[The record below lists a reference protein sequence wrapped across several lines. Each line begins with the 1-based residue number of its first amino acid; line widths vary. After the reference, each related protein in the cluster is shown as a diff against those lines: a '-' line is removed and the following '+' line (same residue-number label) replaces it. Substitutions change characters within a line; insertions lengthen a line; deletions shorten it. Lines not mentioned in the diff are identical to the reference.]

1 MCCQVMAQDTIDAM
15 LPGKNYYYPQY
26 WPWDDLQHATVGGV
40 FPLSR
45 NGEYGFL
52 CETKDTLTIYGIAA
66 AIKDGSITNTCLDT
80 SYANSFEF
88 LRIYEAVHTSG
99 SDTLR
104 CIDEVKV
111 HLHSTPISY
120 YANFNRHNPTSSVGI
135 WPMYEQYFNAPV
147 VVVDSFYLGMTM
159 YIPMTPGTHVVY
171 DYPPLRL
178 GGTAATQD
186 YKVICYMPTNPYYP
200 GWSNGTLHFS
210 LLLFPILTPE
220 PSVVPGDTNIISSDT
235 VIVGDTLF
243 VTDSIVVWDTVVVND
258 TSINCDTLYSS
269 DTTVICDTT
278 VSIDTIVTLDTIVRV
293 DTVLL
298 NDTTLVIPERGL
310 MGRLIG
316 VMPNPA
322 TATAKVVSSFGVTM
336 VEVFNTAGERIHTLR
351 LPDAPLT
358 ATLDVRRWPR
368 GTYIVRIHTP
378 IGTTSRKLVVQ

>member
-1 MCCQVMAQDTIDAM
+1 MCCHVMAQDTID
-15 LPGKNYYYPQY
+15 GKIHMSNYFYPNDWLELDKVRY
-26 WPWDDLQHATVGGV
+26 GVANFLGMSGG
-40 FPLSR
+40 
-45 NGEYGFL
+45 GEFGFL
-52 CETKDTLTIYGIAA
+52 FETTDTLTIYGIAA
-66 AIKDGSITNTCLDT
+66 GIKELNRSFVYYQDT

-88 LRIYEAVHTSG
+88 LRIYEEVHTSVR
-99 SDTLR
+99 DTLR
-104 CIDEVKV
+104 CIDQVMV
-111 HLHSTPISY
+111 HLHTTPIAY
-120 YANFNRHNPTSSVGI
+120 YADHSDWGVQPTRI
-135 WPMYEQYFNAPV
+135 FPMYEQYFNAPII
-147 VVVDSFYLGMTM
+147 VVDSFYVGMTQ
-159 YIPMTPGTHVVY
+159 YIPRDNYNDVFAC
-171 DYPPLRL
+171 PPLAL
-178 GGTAATQD
+178 GAVGTGSPRNLKTISYWLQG
-186 YKVICYMPTNPYYP
+186 TSP
-200 GWSNGTLHFS
+200 GWKTGHFDNYP
-210 LLLFPILTPE
+210 LIFPILTPE
-220 PSVVPGDTNIISSDT
+220 PSVVTGDTNIISSDT

-368 GTYIVRIHTP
+368 GSYIVRIHTP
-378 IGTTSRKLVVQ
+378 MGTTSRKLVVQ